1 MATSPVVLLIDNG
14 SLRPDAT
21 MALRRLAELL
31 SARSGLSIEPVSLL
45 HSSQVSAADLG
56 GVPAQIVK
64 PGLRRLI
71 EAGAREF
78 IFLPLFLGPSRGI
91 TDYLPELI
99 DDARAFAPELRA
111 VVADTLAGA
120 DVDGP
125 DVRLAEML
133 AAHVRQ
139 TMQAGE
145 FSHPQVAL
153 VDHGTPV
160 EPVNRVRNAVAR
172 QLADLLGTEVSTV
185 VASSMERRA
194 GAEYDFNEPLLENVD
209 QIEAL
214 IGGDLIVALFF
225 LLPGRHAGAAGD
237 VAQICDALLERKVF
251 SRVEM
256 TPLLGEHPV
265 LLDIL
270 ADRLQVAL
278 ARIEGGAAGGA

>member
-1 MATSPVVLLIDNG
+1 
-14 SLRPDAT
+14 
-21 MALRRLAELL
+21 
-31 SARSGLSIEPVSLL
+31 
-45 HSSQVSAADLG
+45 
-56 GVPAQIVK
+56 
-64 PGLRRLI
+64 
-71 EAGAREF
+71 
-78 IFLPLFLGPSRGI
+78 
-91 TDYLPELI
+91 
-99 DDARAFAPELRA
+99 
-111 VVADTLAGA
+111 
-120 DVDGP
+120 
-125 DVRLAEML
+125 
-133 AAHVRQ
+133 
-139 TMQAGE
+139 MQAGE